1 MKSRKKGFLIWI
13 TGFSGSGK
21 SELGKLVLPH
31 ISKKIGKTVLING
44 DDLRRIFDLRG
55 YSKKERLEN
64 AKKFF
69 GLYKLITDQGINV
82 IFCVVSMFNKVRAW
96 NKKHI
101 NNYIEIYIKT
111 EIKKII
117 KQKKKR
123 IYFKNK
129 KNIVGIDIKPELPK
143 NSDII
148 INNDFKKSTKEI
160 SKELLKKII
169 KIYERKQKRI

>member
-1 MKSRKKGFLIWI
+1 MKYNTKGFLIWL

-21 SELGKLVLPH
+21 SELGKLILPQ

-82 IFCVVSMFNKVRAW
+82 IFCVVSMFNKVRSW
-96 NKKHI
+96 NKKYI

-111 EIKKII
+111 EIKDII

-148 INNDFKKSTKEI
+148 ISNDFKKSTKEI
-160 SKELLKKII
+160 SKELVKKII
-169 KIYERKQKRI
+169 MIYERKQKRI

>member
-31 ISKKIGKTVLING
+31 INKKIGKTVLING

-101 NNYIEIYIKT
+101 NNYVSCIKT

-117 KQKKKR
+117 KQKKKEY
-123 IYFKNK
+123 ISKK
-129 KNIVGIDIKPELPK
+129 KNIVGIDIKPELQ
-143 NSDII
+143 
-148 INNDFKKSTKEI
+148 
-160 SKELLKKII
+160 KIQI
-169 KIYERKQKRI
+169 